1 MLTLNIKT
9 RFVYGWFSLRNIKLY
24 VNGVLFTKFL
34 AQGTSIIEI
43 PNDVQKL
50 TFVLGK
56 VYPYKT
62 NIYITEEDRKRKE
75 IFMGLHLN
83 HRNLL
88 FFLYDSLRTDYLRSV
103 KLTIQEYASFGKDI
117 YQQEFITL
125 KDNKTSIISLLVSLV
140 ILLFSV
146 VQQENELAP
155 LAFMIGL
162 SSTITSLVYF
172 RDLQVEKGTYK
183 TRILSTIALFVL
195 VVLFLENSYGFLHW
209 IILMFTIL
217 LVFSFIENLRSNENM
232 DLNKLDG
239 L

>member
-9 RFVYGWFSLRNIKLY
+9 KFVYGWFSLRNIKLY
-24 VNGVLFTKFL
+24 VDGVLFTKFL

-43 PNDVQKL
+43 PDDTQKL

-103 KLTIQEYASFGKDI
+103 KLTIEEYASFGKDI
-117 YQQEFITL
+117 YQQEIITL

-140 ILLFSV
+140 ILVFSV
-146 VQQENELAP
+146 VQQENELSP
-155 LAFMIGL
+155 IAFMIGL

-172 RDLQVEKGTYK
+172 NDLQVEKTTYK
-183 TRILSTIALFVL
+183 
-195 VVLFLENSYGFLHW
+195 
-209 IILMFTIL
+209 
-217 LVFSFIENLRSNENM
+217 
-232 DLNKLDG
+232 
-239 L
+239 

>member
-9 RFVYGWFSLRNIKLY
+9 KFVYGWFSLRNIKLY
-24 VNGVLFTKFL
+24 VDGVLFTKFL

-43 PNDVQKL
+43 PDDTQKL

-103 KLTIQEYASFGKDI
+103 KLTIEEYASFGKDI
-117 YQQEFITL
+117 YQQEIITL

-140 ILLFSV
+140 ILVFSV
-146 VQQENELAP
+146 VQQENELSP
-155 LAFMIGL
+155 IAFMIGL

-172 RDLQVEKGTYK
+172 NDLQVEKTTYK
-183 TRILSTIALFVL
+183 SRMISTMLSFVL
-195 VVLFLENSYGFLHW
+195 ATLFLENSFLYLRF
-209 IILMFTIL
+209 IIVMFTLMLFTIYL
-217 LVFSFIENLRSNENM
+217 KEVQ
-232 DLNKLDG
+232 NKEVKV
-239 L
+239 

>member
-9 RFVYGWFSLRNIKLY
+9 RFIYGWFSLRSIKLY
-24 VNGVLFTKFL
+24 VDDVLFTKFL
-34 AQGTSIIEI
+34 AQGISIIEI
-43 PNDVQKL
+43 PDDAQKL
-50 TFVLGK
+50 TFVLGE

-62 NIYITEEDRKRKE
+62 NIYVTKEDRKRKE

-103 KLTIQEYASFGKDI
+103 KLTVQEYNSFENVI

-172 RDLQVEKGTYK
+172 KDLQIEKRTYK

-195 VVLFLENSYGFLHW
+195 GVLFLENSYGFLHY

-217 LVFSFIENLRSNENM
+217 LTLFFIENLKSNQNIDVKEV
-232 DLNKLDG
+232 
-239 L
+239 

>member
-9 RFVYGWFSLRNIKLY
+9 RFIYGWFSLRSIKLY
-24 VNGVLFTKFL
+24 VDDVLFTKFL

-43 PNDVQKL
+43 PDDAQKL

-62 NIYITEEDRKRKE
+62 NMFVTKEDRKRKE

-88 FFLYDSLRTDYLRSV
+88 FFLYDSLRTDFLRSV
-103 KLTIQEYASFGKDI
+103 KLTIQEYASFENDI

-162 SSTITSLVYF
+162 SSTIASLVYF
-172 RDLQVEKGTYK
+172 KDLQIEKRTYK

-195 VVLFLENSYGFLHW
+195 AVLFLENSYGFLHY

-217 LVFSFIENLRSNENM
+217 LTLFFIENLKSNQNIDVKEA
-232 DLNKLDG
+232 
-239 L
+239 

>member
-9 RFVYGWFSLRNIKLY
+9 RFIYGWFSLRSIKLY
-24 VNGVLFTKFL
+24 VDDVLFTKFL

-43 PNDVQKL
+43 PEDAQKL

-62 NIYITEEDRKRKE
+62 NMYVTKEDRKRKE
-75 IFMGLHLN
+75 IFMGLHLD

-103 KLTIQEYASFGKDI
+103 KLTIQEYASFENDI

-140 ILLFSV
+140 ILLFSA

-155 LAFMIGL
+155 FAFLIGI
-162 SSTITSLVYF
+162 SSLITSMVYYKEKK
-172 RDLQVEKGTYK
+172 VERNTYK
-183 TRILSTIALFVL
+183 IRIISSVMLFVL
-195 VVLFLENSYGFLHW
+195 SVYFLDNSYLFLHW
-209 IILMFTIL
+209 IILIFTVL
-217 LVFSFIENLRSNENM
+217 LVFFFIENLRSNK
-232 DLNKLDG
+232 NKNLKEAK
-239 L
+239 

>member
-9 RFVYGWFSLRNIKLY
+9 KFVYGWFSLRNIKLY
-24 VNGVLFTKFL
+24 VDGVLFTKFL

-43 PNDVQKL
+43 PDDTQKL

-103 KLTIQEYASFGKDI
+103 KLTIEEYASFGKDI
-117 YQQEFITL
+117 YQQEIITL

-140 ILLFSV
+140 ILVFSV
-146 VQQENELAP
+146 VQQENELSP
-155 LAFMIGL
+155 IAFMIGL

-172 RDLQVEKGTYK
+172 NDLQVEKTTYK
-183 TRILSTIALFVL
+183 SRMISTMLSFVL
-195 VVLFLENSYGFLHW
+195 ATLFLENSFLYLRF
-209 IILMFTIL
+209 IIVMFTLMLFTIYL
-217 LVFSFIENLRSNENM
+217 KEVQNQEV
-232 DLNKLDG
+232 KV
-239 L
+239 

>member
-9 RFVYGWFSLRNIKLY
+9 RFIYGWFSLRSIKLY
-24 VNGVLFTKFL
+24 VDDVLFTKFL

-43 PNDVQKL
+43 PDDAQKL

-62 NIYITEEDRKRKE
+62 NMYVTKEDRKRKE

-103 KLTIQEYASFGKDI
+103 KLTIQEYASFENDI

-140 ILLFSV
+140 ILLFSA

-155 LAFMIGL
+155 FAFLIGI
-162 SSTITSLVYF
+162 SSLITSMVYYKEKK
-172 RDLQVEKGTYK
+172 VERNTYK
-183 TRILSTIALFVL
+183 IRIISSVMLFVL
-195 VVLFLENSYGFLHW
+195 SVYFLDNSYLFLHW
-209 IILMFTIL
+209 IILIFTVL
-217 LVFSFIENLRSNENM
+217 LVFFFIENLRSNK
-232 DLNKLDG
+232 NKNLKEAK
-239 L
+239 

>member
-9 RFVYGWFSLRNIKLY
+9 KFVYGWFSLRNIKLY
-24 VNGVLFTKFL
+24 VDGVLFTKFL

-43 PNDVQKL
+43 PDDTQKL

-103 KLTIQEYASFGKDI
+103 KLTIEEYASFGKDI
-117 YQQEFITL
+117 YQQEIITL

-140 ILLFSV
+140 ILVFSV
-146 VQQENELAP
+146 VQQENELSP
-155 LAFMIGL
+155 IAFMIGL

-172 RDLQVEKGTYK
+172 NDLQVEKTTYK
-183 TRILSTIALFVL
+183 SRMISTMLSFVL
-195 VVLFLENSYGFLHW
+195 ATLFLENSFLYLRF
-209 IILMFTIL
+209 IIVMFTLMLFTIYL
-217 LVFSFIENLRSNENM
+217 KEVQNQVV
-232 DLNKLDG
+232 KV
-239 L
+239 

>member
-9 RFVYGWFSLRNIKLY
+9 RFIYGWFSLRSIKLY
-24 VNGVLFTKFL
+24 VDDVLFTKFL

-43 PNDVQKL
+43 PDDAQKL

-56 VYPYKT
+56 VYPYKNNMYVT
-62 NIYITEEDRKRKE
+62 KEDRKRKE

-103 KLTIQEYASFGKDI
+103 KLTIQEYASFENDI

-162 SSTITSLVYF
+162 SSTIASLVYF
-172 RDLQVEKGTYK
+172 KDLQIEKRTYK
-183 TRILSTIALFVL
+183 ARILSTIALFVL
-195 VVLFLENSYGFLHW
+195 AVLFLENNYGFLHY

-217 LVFSFIENLRSNENM
+217 LTLFFIENLKSNQNIDVKEA
-232 DLNKLDG
+232 
-239 L
+239 